1 MCIRDSSGWDQ
12 VKFDFDEDTRIDIDG
27 TEYDDVNIN
36 SLKKLVNGD
45 GVSNVTVKFDDDGIA
60 TSVKD

>member
-1 MCIRDSSGWDQ
+1 MGLEVSGWDE
-12 VKFDFDEDTRIDIDG
+12 VNFDFDEDTRIDIDG

-60 TSVKD
+60 TSLKDS

>member
-1 MCIRDSSGWDQ
+1 MI
-12 VKFDFDEDTRIDIDG
+12 FDEDTRIDIDG

>member
-1 MCIRDSSGWDQ
+1 MGVYVSGFGQ
-12 VKFDFDEDTRIDIDG
+12 VRFDFDEDTRIDIDG

-36 SLKKLVNGD
+36 SLKNLVNSA
-45 GVSNVTVKFDDDGIA
+45 GVSGVTVKFDDDGIA

>member
-1 MCIRDSSGWDQ
+1 MGLEVSGWDQ